1 MQIAGIITNVFDNR
15 LAKDGTASKYPN
27 YKFQVGNQQVTLW
40 SAILHPAIAKGK
52 KVSVICQASKK
63 TGALFVA
70 SKPDKSPMIQE
81 LPADDKPDTTF
92 NVDDFESEN
101 FNTAVNTLAKEL
113 DATVTVEPV
122 KKYNKDEC
130 IFVMSLAK
138 SIIESGKID
147 VTKAEVDN
155 LIKDL
160 KFLFKVN
167 FGN

>member
-1 MQIAGIITNVFDNR
+1 MQVAGIITSVFDNR
-15 LAKDGTASKYPN
+15 LAKDGTPSKYPN

-81 LPADDKPDTTF
+81 LPADDKPDTSF
-92 NVDDFESEN
+92 NPEELEADFNS
-101 FNTAVNTLAKEL
+101 AVNTLAKEL

-147 VTKAEVDN
+147 VNKAEVDN

>member
-1 MQIAGIITNVFDNR
+1 MQIAGVITSVFDNR

-81 LPADDKPDTTF
+81 LPADDKPDTSF
-92 NVDDFESEN
+92 NPEELEADFNS
-101 FNTAVNTLAKEL
+101 AVNSLAKEL
-113 DATVTVEPV
+113 DATVTIEPV
-122 KKYNKDEC
+122 KHFNKDEYM
-130 IFVMSLAK
+130 FVMALAK

-147 VTKAEVDN
+147 VNKAEVDN

>member
-1 MQIAGIITNVFDNR
+1 MQIAGVITSVFDNR

-81 LPADDKPDTTF
+81 LPADDKPDTSFNPDELEAELQSVAKTF
-92 NVDDFESEN
+92 
-101 FNTAVNTLAKEL
+101 
-113 DATVTVEPV
+113 DADLTVET
-122 KKYNKDEC
+122 KKPFNKDEYMFVLAC
-130 IFVMSLAK
+130 IKSSLESNQLGANK
-138 SIIESGKID
+138 ESID
-147 VTKAEVDN
+147 TF
-155 LIKDL
+155 IKDM
-160 KFLFKVN
+160 KFIYNHN
-167 FGN
+167 F

>member
-1 MQIAGIITNVFDNR
+1 MQVAGIITSVFDNR
-15 LAKDGTASKYPN
+15 LAKDGTPSKYPN

-81 LPADDKPDTTF
+81 LPADDKPDTSF
-92 NVDDFESEN
+92 NPEELEADFNS
-101 FNTAVNTLAKEL
+101 AVNTLAKEL

-130 IFVMSLAK
+130 IFVMSLDK

-147 VTKAEVDN
+147 VNKAEVDN

>member
-1 MQIAGIITNVFDNR
+1 MQVAGIITSVFDNR
-15 LAKDGTASKYPN
+15 LAKDGTPSKYPN

-81 LPADDKPDTTF
+81 LPADDKPDTSF
-92 NVDDFESEN
+92 NPEELEADFNS
-101 FNTAVNTLAKEL
+101 AVNTLAKEL

-138 SIIESGKID
+138 SIIESGK
-147 VTKAEVDN
+147 VNVNKEEVDL

>member
-92 NVDDFESEN
+92 NVDDFEAEN

-113 DATVTVEPV
+113 DATVTIEPV
-122 KKYNKDEC
+122 KHFNKDEYM
-130 IFVMSLAK
+130 FVMALAK
-138 SIIESGKID
+138 SIIESGK
-147 VTKAEVDN
+147 VNVNKEEVDL

>member
-1 MQIAGIITNVFDNR
+1 MQVAGIITSVFDNR
-15 LAKDGTASKYPN
+15 LAKDGTPSKYPN

-52 KVSVICQASKK
+52 KVSVICQTSKK

-81 LPADDKPDTTF
+81 LPADDKPDTSF
-92 NVDDFESEN
+92 NPEELEADFNS
-101 FNTAVNTLAKEL
+101 AVNTLAKEL

-147 VTKAEVDN
+147 VNKAEVDN

>member
-1 MQIAGIITNVFDNR
+1 MQIAGVITNVFDNR

-81 LPADDKPDTTF
+81 LPADDKPDTSFNPDELEAELQSVAKTF
-92 NVDDFESEN
+92 
-101 FNTAVNTLAKEL
+101 
-113 DATVTVEPV
+113 DADLTVET
-122 KKYNKDEC
+122 KKPFNKDEYMFVLAC
-130 IFVMSLAK
+130 IKSSLESNQLNANK
-138 SIIESGKID
+138 ESID
-147 VTKAEVDN
+147 TF
-155 LIKDL
+155 IKDM
-160 KFLFKVN
+160 KFIYNHN
-167 FGN
+167 F

>member
-1 MQIAGIITNVFDNR
+1 MNTNKESMRAKNCFVLFRMPDNSFD
-15 LAKDGTASKYPN
+15 LYN
-27 YKFQVGNQQVTLW
+27 YNSLGDTWTL
-40 SAILHPAIAKGK
+40 
-52 KVSVICQASKK
+52 
-63 TGALFVA
+63 
-70 SKPDKSPMIQE
+70 
-81 LPADDKPDTTF
+81 
-92 NVDDFESEN
+92 
-101 FNTAVNTLAKEL
+101 
-113 DATVTVEPV
+113 V

-147 VTKAEVDN
+147 VNKAEVDN

>member
-1 MQIAGIITNVFDNR
+1 MQIAGVITNVFDNR

-81 LPADDKPDTTF
+81 LPADDKPDTSFNPDELEAELQSVAKTF
-92 NVDDFESEN
+92 
-101 FNTAVNTLAKEL
+101 
-113 DATVTVEPV
+113 DADLTVET
-122 KKYNKDEC
+122 KKPFNKDEYMFVLAC
-130 IFVMSLAK
+130 IKSSL
-138 SIIESGKID
+138 ESNQLGANKESRD
-147 VTKAEVDN
+147 TF
-155 LIKDL
+155 IKDM
-160 KFLFKVN
+160 KFIYNHN
-167 FGN
+167 F

>member
-1 MQIAGIITNVFDNR
+1 MQIAGVITNVFDNR

-81 LPADDKPDTTF
+81 LPADDKPDTSFNPDELEAELQSVAKTF
-92 NVDDFESEN
+92 
-101 FNTAVNTLAKEL
+101 
-113 DATVTVEPV
+113 DADLTVET
-122 KKYNKDEC
+122 KKPFNKDEYMFVLAC
-130 IFVMSLAK
+130 IKSSLESNQLGANK
-138 SIIESGKID
+138 ESID
-147 VTKAEVDN
+147 TF
-155 LIKDL
+155 IKDM
-160 KFLFKVN
+160 KFIYNHN
-167 FGN
+167 F

>member
-1 MQIAGIITNVFDNR
+1 MQIAGVITSVFDNR

-81 LPADDKPDTTF
+81 LPADDKPDTSFNPDELEAELQSVAKTF
-92 NVDDFESEN
+92 
-101 FNTAVNTLAKEL
+101 
-113 DATVTVEPV
+113 DADLTVET
-122 KKYNKDEC
+122 KKPFNKDEYM
-130 IFVMSLAK
+130 FVMALAK
-138 SIIESGKID
+138 SAIESGK
-147 VTKAEVDN
+147 VNVNKEEVDL

-160 KFLFKVN
+160 KFLFQVN
-167 FGN
+167 FNN

>member
-1 MQIAGIITNVFDNR
+1 MQIAGVITSVFDNR

-81 LPADDKPDTTF
+81 LPADDKPDTSF
-92 NVDDFESEN
+92 NPEELEADFNS
-101 FNTAVNTLAKEL
+101 AVNTLAKEL
-113 DATVTVEPV
+113 DATVTIEPV
-122 KKYNKDEC
+122 KHFNKDEYM
-130 IFVMSLAK
+130 FVMALAK

-147 VTKAEVDN
+147 VNKAEVDN

>member
-1 MQIAGIITNVFDNR
+1 MQIAGVITSVFDNR

-92 NVDDFESEN
+92 NVDDFEAEN

-113 DATVTVEPV
+113 DATVTIEPV

-147 VTKAEVDN
+147 VNKAEVDN

>member
-1 MQIAGIITNVFDNR
+1 MQVAGIVKYVFDNR
-15 LAKDGTASKYPN
+15 LGKDGSPNKFPN
-27 YKFQVGNQQVTLW
+27 YKFKIGENEIVLW
-40 SAILHPAIAKGK
+40 SAIKPVFLEKGK
-52 KVSVICQASKK
+52 NLSVICQASKK

-81 LPADDKPDTTF
+81 LPADDKPDTSF
-92 NVDDFESEN
+92 NPEELEADFNS
-101 FNTAVNTLAKEL
+101 AVNTLAKEL

-147 VTKAEVDN
+147 VNKAEVDN

>member
-1 MQIAGIITNVFDNR
+1 MQIAGVITSVFDNR

-81 LPADDKPDTTF
+81 LPADDKPDTSF
-92 NVDDFESEN
+92 NPEELEADFNS
-101 FNTAVNTLAKEL
+101 AVNTLAKEL
-113 DATVTVEPV
+113 DATVTIEPV
-122 KKYNKDEC
+122 KHFNKDEYM
-130 IFVMSLAK
+130 FVMALAK
-138 SIIESGKID
+138 SIIESGK
-147 VTKAEVDN
+147 VNVNKEEVDL

>member
-1 MQIAGIITNVFDNR
+1 MQVAGIITSVFDNR
-15 LAKDGTASKYPN
+15 LAKDGTPSKYPN

-81 LPADDKPDTTF
+81 LPADDKPDTSF
-92 NVDDFESEN
+92 NPEELEADFNS
-101 FNTAVNTLAKEL
+101 AVNTLAKEL

-122 KKYNKDEC
+122 NKYNKDEC

-147 VTKAEVDN
+147 VNKAEVDN

>member
-1 MQIAGIITNVFDNR
+1 MQIAGVITSVFDNR

-81 LPADDKPDTTF
+81 LPADDKPDTSF
-92 NVDDFESEN
+92 NPEELEADFNS
-101 FNTAVNTLAKEL
+101 AVNSLAKEL

-147 VTKAEVDN
+147 VNKAEVDN

>member
-1 MQIAGIITNVFDNR
+1 MQIAGVITSVFDNR

-81 LPADDKPDTTF
+81 LPADDKPDTSF
-92 NVDDFESEN
+92 NPEELEADFNS
-101 FNTAVNTLAKEL
+101 AVNSLAKEL

-122 KKYNKDEC
+122 NKYNKDEC

-147 VTKAEVDN
+147 VNKAEVDN

>member
-1 MQIAGIITNVFDNR
+1 MQIAGVITNVFDNR

-81 LPADDKPDTTF
+81 LPADDKPDTSFNPDELEAELQSVAKTF
-92 NVDDFESEN
+92 
-101 FNTAVNTLAKEL
+101 
-113 DATVTVEPV
+113 DADLTVET
-122 KKYNKDEC
+122 KKPFNKDEYM
-130 IFVMSLAK
+130 FVMALAK
-138 SIIESGKID
+138 SIIESGK
-147 VTKAEVDN
+147 VNVNKEEVDL

>member
-1 MQIAGIITNVFDNR
+1 MQIAGVITNVFDNR

-92 NVDDFESEN
+92 NVDDFEAEN

-147 VTKAEVDN
+147 VNKAEVDN

>member
-1 MQIAGIITNVFDNR
+1 MQIAGVITNVFDNR

-81 LPADDKPDTTF
+81 LPADDKPDTSFNPDELEAELQSVAKTF
-92 NVDDFESEN
+92 
-101 FNTAVNTLAKEL
+101 
-113 DATVTVEPV
+113 DADLTVET
-122 KKYNKDEC
+122 KKPFNKDEYMFVLAC
-130 IFVMSLAK
+130 IKSSLESNQLGANK
-138 SIIESGKID
+138 ESID
-147 VTKAEVDN
+147 TF
-155 LIKDL
+155 IKDM
-160 KFLFKVN
+160 KFIYKHN
-167 FGN
+167 F

>member
-1 MQIAGIITNVFDNR
+1 MQIAGVITSVFDNR

-81 LPADDKPDTTF
+81 LPADDKPDTSFNPDELEAELQSVAKTF
-92 NVDDFESEN
+92 
-101 FNTAVNTLAKEL
+101 
-113 DATVTVEPV
+113 DADLTVET
-122 KKYNKDEC
+122 KKPFNKDEYM
-130 IFVMSLAK
+130 FVMALAK
-138 SIIESGKID
+138 SIIESGK
-147 VTKAEVDN
+147 VNVNKEEVDL

>member
-1 MQIAGIITNVFDNR
+1 MQVAGIITSVFDNR
-15 LAKDGTASKYPN
+15 LAKDGTPSKYPN

-81 LPADDKPDTTF
+81 LPADDKPDTSF
-92 NVDDFESEN
+92 NPEELEADFNS
-101 FNTAVNTLAKEL
+101 AVNTLAKEL
-113 DATVTVEPV
+113 DATVTVEPI

-147 VTKAEVDN
+147 VNKAEVDN

>member
-1 MQIAGIITNVFDNR
+1 MQVAGIITSVFDNR
-15 LAKDGTASKYPN
+15 LAKDGTPSKYPN

-70 SKPDKSPMIQE
+70 SKPDKTPMIQE
-81 LPADDKPDTTF
+81 LPADDKPDTSF
-92 NVDDFESEN
+92 NPEELEADFNS
-101 FNTAVNTLAKEL
+101 AVNTLAKEL

-147 VTKAEVDN
+147 VNKAEVDN

>member
-1 MQIAGIITNVFDNR
+1 MQIAGVITSVFDNR

-81 LPADDKPDTTF
+81 LPADDKPDTSF
-92 NVDDFESEN
+92 NPEELEADFNS
-101 FNTAVNTLAKEL
+101 AVNTLAKEL
-113 DATVTVEPV
+113 DATVTVEPI

-147 VTKAEVDN
+147 VNKAEVDN